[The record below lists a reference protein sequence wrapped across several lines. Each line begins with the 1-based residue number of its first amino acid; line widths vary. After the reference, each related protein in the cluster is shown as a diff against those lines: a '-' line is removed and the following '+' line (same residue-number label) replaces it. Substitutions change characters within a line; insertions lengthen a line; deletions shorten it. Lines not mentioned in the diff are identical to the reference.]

1 MNITLAR
8 MPDDVIARY
17 VGAHM
22 LDSHVAVATASDHG
36 QKH

>member
-1 MNITLAR
+1 

-22 LDSHVAVATASDHG
+22 IDSHVAVATASDQG
-36 QKH
+36 RKQ